1 MKKRVIESPKA
12 PAPIGPYSQAIQA
25 GDLVFVSG
33 QIPIDAQTGDVV
45 MGSVEEQAERVLEN
59 IKHVLAAA
67 GTSLDAVVKT
77 TVFLQNMDDFPRV
90 NAVYATFFTD
100 APPARSCVEVARLP
114 RGVLVEIEAI
124 AFVPAT

>member
-1 MKKRVIESPKA
+1 MNKRAMVSPDA

-25 GDLVFVSG
+25 GNMVFLSG
-33 QIPIDAQTGDVV
+33 QIPVDARTGEVV
-45 MGSVEEQAERVLEN
+45 PGSVEDQARQVLDN
-59 IKHVLAAA
+59 VKHVLAAS

-90 NAVYATFFTD
+90 NAVYAHFFPD

-114 RGVLVEIEAI
+114 KGVLVEIEAI
-124 AFVPAT
+124 ALVP